1 MKSLI
6 LCEGK
11 TDAILISYLLCKQ
24 WGWSY
29 ISSKNKKFKN
39 YQIDVSEKNN
49 ESAEWYIKDNNEVLI
64 CGVGGNT
71 NFSNF
76 FEDKIRSIQVNYK
89 EEDIFKKIICV
100 VDKDNNKIVDIEK
113 KFCNYFSIVSI
124 MRNNT
129 WEKNTYKL
137 NGFDNTVTI
146 NTLLLIIPAESE
158 GALETVLLNSISEDS
173 YDKVIV
179 DDVEEFMNSNQNKYS
194 KYLLNNRLLLKSK
207 LGTVFAIMSPQKV
220 FSFIDEIIKS
230 VDWEKSAL
238 LLKLFEKLGEI

>member
-100 VDKDNNKIVDIEK
+100 VDKD
-113 KFCNYFSIVSI
+113 
-124 MRNNT
+124 
-129 WEKNTYKL
+129 
-137 NGFDNTVTI
+137 
-146 NTLLLIIPAESE
+146 
-158 GALETVLLNSISEDS
+158 
-173 YDKVIV
+173 
-179 DDVEEFMNSNQNKYS
+179 
-194 KYLLNNRLLLKSK
+194 
-207 LGTVFAIMSPQKV
+207 
-220 FSFIDEIIKS
+220 
-230 VDWEKSAL
+230 
-238 LLKLFEKLGEI
+238 